1 MKESFYDI
9 IRGKFLVSEAALKSW
24 RFILFLSIL
33 ALIMIGSSHS
43 ADRKVYKISKL
54 NLEVKEMKSEYV
66 DMRVKLMHSRME
78 SRLIASMEG
87 YGLQPPTTRPKRIRI
102 TNKTEGVEQELEETA
117 LDHNEEPLSK
127 QEQQMAVEG
136 KIIM

>member
-54 NLEVKEMKSEYV
+54 NLEVKELKSEYV

-87 YGLQPPTTRPKRIRI
+87 YGLQPSTTPPKRIRI
-102 TNKTEGVEQELEETA
+102 TNKTEEVEQELEETA
-117 LDHNEEPLSK
+117 LAHNDEPLSK
-127 QEQQMAVEG
+127 EE
-136 KIIM
+136 